1 MQFNPFVPSA
11 PFLYPL
17 KTSENLTVFWCFQE
31 VKKGFFGS
39 KWVNVPLK
47 TLLLSS
53 YTSALHLIIIQYINV
68 EIWVG
73 IVNTRILNF
82 KWSTLLLA
90 LKHRRFLTKGNV
102 KKKQFLVNFLPT
114 AYFLMKNLCGFLIH
128 TISYDLLDGRIP

>member
-53 YTSALHLIIIQYINV
+53 YTSALHLIIIQHINV
-68 EIWVG
+68 EIWLG
-73 IVNTRILNF
+73 ISTRILNF
-82 KWSTLLLA
+82 TWSALLLA
-90 LKHRRFLTKGNV
+90 LKHRHFLTKDNG
-102 KKKQFLVNFLPT
+102 KKKYISWWIFCL
-114 AYFLMKNLCGFLIH
+114 LMKNLCGFLIH